1 MSTSESKTGK
11 QIYTRRGDG
20 GETDLLGGVRV
31 TKDDLRVA
39 TYGTAD
45 ELNAALGTCAAFAS
59 DEELKS
65 IVLSV
70 QRQLFELGAF
80 LARAKLE
87 QGANAEA
94 FGVCASDVGEIE
106 ATIDRLDEQLPPLR
120 AFILPGGTAAAAA
133 FHVARAIC
141 RRLERH
147 IVALHRREPLG
158 ELPLRYVNRLSD
170 LLFVLARAENARAS
184 VADIPWKP
192 GTGTQKFSN
201 E

>member
-1 MSTSESKTGK
+1 MSTSESKSAK
-11 QIYTRRGDG
+11 PIYTRRGDS

-31 TKDDLRVA
+31 PKDDLRVA

-45 ELNAALGTCAAFAS
+45 ELNAALGSCVALTL
-59 DEELKS
+59 DDELKS
-65 IVLSV
+65 IVLSL

-80 LARAKLE
+80 LARANETE
-87 QGANAEA
+87 QGARGEA
-94 FGVCASDVGEIE
+94 CGVCESDIDEIE
-106 ATIDRLDEQLPPLR
+106 ATIDRLDAQLPALR
-120 AFILPGGTAAAAA
+120 SFILPGGTAAAAA

-184 VADIPWKP
+184 VPDIPW
-192 GTGTQKFSN
+192 
-201 E
+201 